1 MARRSRDQSGASAVE
16 FALVAP
22 LLLFIVFGII
32 DFGVVF
38 AQNLAINNA
47 AREGARFG
55 AVRGNTCEAITDKVV
70 DSSQSIALDGVAEGD
85 VAIAPGCGAD
95 GPCTG
100 SAEGDRIT
108 VTVTHEAP
116 FLVPL
121 PLPGDWAESV
131 TLTGHGEFRCEY
143 S

>member
-1 MARRSRDQSGASAVE
+1 MARRSRDERGAAAVE

-55 AVRGNTCEAITDKVV
+55 AVRGNDCSEITAKVQA
-70 DSSQSIALDGVAEGD
+70 SSESLALSSVPASAVVIG
-85 VAIAPGCGAD
+85 PGCGAD

-100 SAEGDRIT
+100 SAEGDRVK
-108 VTVTHEAP
+108 VTVTHKTQL
-116 FLVPL
+116 LVPL
-121 PLPGDWAESV
+121 PLPGDWAKEM